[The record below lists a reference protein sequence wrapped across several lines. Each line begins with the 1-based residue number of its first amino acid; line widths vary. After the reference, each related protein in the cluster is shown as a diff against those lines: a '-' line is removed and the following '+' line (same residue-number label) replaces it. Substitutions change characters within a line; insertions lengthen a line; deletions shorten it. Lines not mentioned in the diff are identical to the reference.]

1 MAGAKTAA
9 KRKNIQALAATP
21 SLLQKMDIFSDESSD
36 SVSVLGGTVRVLYW
50 ESMLSDSIRS
60 SVTFT
65 DAGNTLRS
73 TKQTRRGRR
82 PSKRK
87 VSAVEGLPITGG
99 ERVALK
105 FTDNNGNTLD
115 FSDKNNNSLYI
126 NQLIPLP
133 TGSETTDK
141 SYMLD
146 LTSLEY
152 INNEGGKT
160 RVRKCMSGQIS
171 DHVKDI
177 FEKVLKTEKDL
188 DIEQTSSTLDY
199 IPNNTKPFYCLNE
212 LSTKAVKGKAG
223 ETAGYFFWETADSY
237 HFKSID
243 TLMAQGH
250 KIKVLYNE
258 STGKPP
264 KPYNVK
270 ALKMETSNKVN
281 VKKKQEIGANSNKTF
296 LINPFS
302 GEVTNQLNAAET
314 FAKGNEVK
322 LAGAELPTLN
332 KDFTSD
338 EPGKEYSYISFQL
351 ASTGQL
357 NYGPIKDQLSK
368 SKDLNFDAATTFNQS
383 KMRYNQLF
391 AAEITIVI
399 PGDFSLHAGDS
410 VWMDIPQTDTS
421 QTKSCGD
428 DVSQL
433 DGGKYLITDLCHQI
447 TARETYTKLI
457 MIRDSFGRKGSP
469 TKDSKDTK
477 GGTVDFNGVR
487 VPKST
492 GGNFF

>member
-73 TKQTRRGRR
+73 TKQTRRGKR
-82 PSKRK
+82 PSKKK

-99 ERVALK
+99 EKVALK

-115 FSDKNNNSLYI
+115 FSEKNKNNLYI

-258 STGKPP
+258 STGNPP
-264 KPYNVK
+264 KPYDVK

-281 VKKKQEIGANSNKTF
+281 VKKKQEIGAINNKTF
-296 LINPFS
+296 LVNVFS